1 VVLWKKKSFKKIFT
15 NSSIWVMGI
24 LTALPYALYMLYG
37 LVISG
42 SLQSQFSL
50 RFFPQLWTDP
60 VFWLRWNEM
69 ITKAVGFE
77 IFLASIVGILIFKR
91 SIYRVFLS
99 ALFIGYF
106 IYGLTLSY
114 HISTHDYY
122 QLPLVPIVI
131 IGASSVFS
139 QVISEL
145 KNTRWLS
152 TSIVVGVLIF
162 YAAINAWDVRVTL
175 KRVDYTSEISFWQTM
190 ESVFEPDDRIIGITQ
205 DYGYRLNYWGW
216 TGIEN
221 WMSTFDFS
229 VRELAGQEFDML
241 SLFEEKTQGKD
252 YFLVTQLSELDNQPE
267 IKKIL
272 FENYKIREE
281 TSDYI
286 IFDLSEKIEN

>member
-1 VVLWKKKSFKKIFT
+1 
-15 NSSIWVMGI
+15 
-24 LTALPYALYMLYG
+24 
-37 LVISG
+37 
-42 SLQSQFSL
+42 
-50 RFFPQLWTDP
+50 
-60 VFWLRWNEM
+60 M